1 MEALKFKKR
10 SKPGMVTK
18 PNAVGIIAD
27 VLIALFVAAAA
38 LLCIIPMWHVLM
50 SSISN
55 GYDIYNF
62 SGIALSPHGSAT
74 FAAYKELFEFQDGL
88 IWTGLLNTLIYTGGT
103 ILFGLVINVC
113 AGYALSRKTKLS
125 KVMGLLCIFS
135 VMFSGGMAPLYFV
148 VDTLG
153 LTNTYFSV
161 ILTECTMGMNM
172 VMAGI
177 AFKGVPEETVESARI
192 DGAGHIRV
200 MFQIMLPQCLG
211 IFMITVLMTFIS
223 SWNSYIGAQL
233 YNGYNYDLFP
243 LQLVIN
249 QFKQTID
256 GLMNG
261 GLPPYEMYPVQFAGI
276 IVATLPIMIALPF
289 FQKPLERGVIGG
301 AVKG

>member
-1 MEALKFKKR
+1 MQITYKNKYR
-10 SKPGMVTK
+10 GGMVTK
-18 PNAVGIIAD
+18 PNPVGTIVD
-27 VLIALFVAAAA
+27 VLIVVFVALAA
-38 LLCIIPMWHVLM
+38 LICVIPMWHVLM
-50 SSISN
+50 SSISD
-55 GYDIYNF
+55 GYTIFNYN
-62 SGIALSPHGSAT
+62 GIALLPQGSVALT
-74 FAAYKELFEFQDGL
+74 AYKELFAFQDGL
-88 IWTGLLNTLIYTGGT
+88 VWTGLLNTFIYTAGT
-103 ILFGLVINVC
+103 IAFGIVFNVC

-125 KVMGLLCIFS
+125 SVMSLLCVFS

-148 VDTLG
+148 VDSLK
-153 LTNTYFSV
+153 LTNTYFAV

-192 DGAGHIRV
+192 DGAGHLRV
-200 MFQIMLPQCLG
+200 MFTIMLPQCIS

-233 YNGYNYDLFP
+233 YNGHNYNLFP

-249 QFKQTID
+249 QFKLTID

-261 GLPPYEMYPVQFAGI
+261 GVPPYEMYPVQFAGI
-276 IVATLPIMIALPF
+276 ILATLPIMLMMPF
-289 FQKPLERGVIGG
+289 FQKQLERGVFNG